1 MSIIKAEDF
10 AKIQQN
16 ELTLTALKDKERVE
30 KSYRQAHFR
39 IRERLVEADRIVAF
53 TPQEEIQMLR
63 EKIALAK
70 EYFGA
75 AEKEVQQL
83 KTDLAGDKGV
93 QRLQAEL
100 DAKDQ
105 LLAGQIDQMQV
116 KLDAKDKLLAEQA
129 AQIEHLQNLL
139 QEKTALIVA
148 KSSEFIKTEADNK
161 HLHQEI
167 SVARRTIEKSAGR
180 ETELLKQV
188 EFLQDTNNL
197 ATKEI
202 TTLKNNA
209 KALADRVAAL
219 EETIQKLEKEKK
231 SLIESRETAMQE
243 MNRVIESYSAE
254 QEKNIQLD
262 YKFKRAE
269 QEYRDIQAELA
280 EAKTILASVGSLVSS
295 NKTLSQLASDKN

>member
-16 ELTLTALKDKERVE
+16 ELTLTALKDKERAE
-30 KSYRQAHFR
+30 KNYRQAHFR

-63 EKIALAK
+63 EKIALAN

-100 DAKDQ
+100 DAKD
-105 LLAGQIDQMQV
+105 
-116 KLDAKDKLLAEQA
+116 KLLAEQVD
-129 AQIEHLQNLL
+129 QIEHLQGLL

-148 KSSEFIKTEADNK
+148 KSSEFIKAESENK

-167 SVARRTIEKSAGR
+167 SVARRAIEKSAAR

-188 EFLQDTNNL
+188 EFIQDTNNL
-197 ATKEI
+197 AAKEI
-202 TTLKNNA
+202 IALKNNV
-209 KALADRVAAL
+209 KILTDRVAAQ
-219 EETIQKLEKEKK
+219 EETIHKLENEKK
-231 SLIESRETAMQE
+231 SLIESRENAMQE
-243 MNRVIESYSAE
+243 MNRVIESFSAE
-254 QEKNIQLD
+254 QEKNIQLE

-269 QEYRDIQAELA
+269 QEYRDIQAELS
-280 EAKTILASVGSLVSS
+280 EAKAILSSVGSLIT
-295 NKTLSQLASDKN
+295 NKNPLP

>member
-10 AKIQQN
+10 TKIQQN
-16 ELTLTALKDKERVE
+16 ELTLTALKDKELAE
-30 KSYRQAHFR
+30 KNYRQAHFR
-39 IRERLVEADRIVAF
+39 IRERLFEADRIVAF

-63 EKIALAK
+63 EKIALAR

-100 DAKDQ
+100 E
-105 LLAGQIDQMQV
+105 
-116 KLDAKDKLLAEQA
+116 AKDKLLAEQA
-129 AQIEHLQNLL
+129 DQIEHLQGLL

-148 KSSEFIKTEADNK
+148 KSSEYIKAEAENK

-180 ETELLKQV
+180 ETELLKQI
-188 EFLQDTNNL
+188 EFIQDTNNL
-197 ATKEI
+197 AAKEI
-202 TTLKNNA
+202 TALKNSV
-209 KALADRVAAL
+209 KVLTDRVAAQ
-219 EETIQKLEKEKK
+219 EETIHKLENEKK
-231 SLIESRETAMQE
+231 SLIESRETALQE
-243 MNRVIESYSAE
+243 MNRVIESFSAE
-254 QEKNIQLD
+254 QEKTIQLE

-269 QEYRDIQAELA
+269 QEYRDMQAELT
-280 EAKTILASVGSLVSS
+280 EAKAILSSVGSLVS
-295 NKTLSQLASDKN
+295 NKQLLPPISA

>member
-16 ELTLTALKDKERVE
+16 ELTLTALKDKEHVE
-30 KSYRQAHFR
+30 KNYRQAHFR

-100 DAKDQ
+100 ENKN
-105 LLAGQIDQMQV
+105 
-116 KLDAKDKLLAEQA
+116 KLLAEQA
-129 AQIEHLQNLL
+129 DQIEHLQVLL
-139 QEKTALIVA
+139 QEKTALLVSQSNELTRI
-148 KSSEFIKTEADNK
+148 ETENE
-161 HLHQEI
+161 HLHREI
-167 SVARRTIEKSAGR
+167 SIAKRTIEKFTAR

-188 EFLQDTNNL
+188 EFIQDTNNL

-202 TTLKNNA
+202 AALKTNVT
-209 KALADRVAAL
+209 ALTDRVAAQ
-219 EETIQKLEKEKK
+219 EETIRKLENEKK
-231 SLIESRETAMQE
+231 GLIESREKTMQE
-243 MNRVIESYSAE
+243 MNRVIESFSAE
-254 QEKNIQLD
+254 QEKNIQLE

-269 QEYRDIQAELA
+269 QEYREIQTELS
-280 EAKTILASVGSLVSS
+280 EAKTIISSVEALVANRKPLSS
-295 NKTLSQLASDKN
+295 INAG

>member
-16 ELTLTALKDKERVE
+16 ELTLTALKDKERAE
-30 KSYRQAHFR
+30 KNYRQAHFR

-83 KTDLAGDKGV
+83 KAELSGDKGV

-100 DAKDQ
+100 DAKDKQ
-105 LLAGQIDQMQV
+105 LSDQS
-116 KLDAKDKLLAEQA
+116 D
-129 AQIEHLQNLL
+129 QIERLQKTL
-139 QEKTALIVA
+139 QEKTVLMVS
-148 KSSEFIKTEADNK
+148 KSGEFIKTEAENK
-161 HLHQEI
+161 HLQHELSI
-167 SVARRTIEKSAGR
+167 AKRSTEKASVR
-180 ETELLKQV
+180 EAELLKQI
-188 EFLQDTNNL
+188 EFIKDTNNL

-202 TTLKNNA
+202 SVLKASN
-209 KALADRVAAL
+209 KTLADRIVAL
-219 EETIQKLEKEKK
+219 EDTIQKLENEKK
-231 SLIESRETAMQE
+231 ALIESRETAMQE
-243 MNRVIESYSAE
+243 MNRVIESFSSE
-254 QEKNIQLD
+254 QEKNIQLE

-269 QEYRDIQAELA
+269 QEYHDIQAELA
-280 EAKTILASVGSLVSS
+280 EAKTILSSVGSLISHK
-295 NKTLSQLASDKN
+295 KTLQPAELLPDKN

>member
-16 ELTLTALKDKERVE
+16 ELTLTALKDKEHAE
-30 KSYRQAHFR
+30 KNYRQAHFR

-83 KTDLAGDKGV
+83 KADLAGDKGV
-93 QRLQAEL
+93 QRLQVEL
-100 DAKDQ
+100 E
-105 LLAGQIDQMQV
+105 
-116 KLDAKDKLLAEQA
+116 AKDKLLAEQA
-129 AQIEHLQNLL
+129 DQVEHLQSLL
-139 QEKTALIVA
+139 QEKTTLIVA
-148 KSSEFIKTEADNK
+148 KSNELIRAEADNK
-161 HLHQEI
+161 YLQQEI
-167 SVARRTIEKSAGR
+167 SVAKKIIEKSSAR
-180 ETELLKQV
+180 ETELLKQI
-188 EFLQDTNNL
+188 EFLQDTNSL

-202 TTLKNNA
+202 TALKNNV
-209 KALADRVAAL
+209 KTLTDRAAAL
-219 EETIQKLEKEKK
+219 EATIQSLEKEKK
-231 SLIESRETAMQE
+231 SLIESRETAVQE

-280 EAKTILASVGSLVSS
+280 EAKTILASVGSLVSN
-295 NKTLSQLASDKN
+295 NKIIPRLAPDKN